1 MVVAGCGHLWQ
12 TLTTPV
18 PAAPRDVYA
27 CAIAQATGMG
37 YKVVVDTVHREQR
50 DVEATKVLPRSAM
63 GADPNEFSR
72 KDVMSIIV
80 TSASSD
86 GSSTMRVVAGTVST
100 LQDRRGPTDVN
111 EPVGLNVRTDADSLI
126 ARCGVANPPA
136 AKT

>member
-1 MVVAGCGHLWQ
+1 
-12 TLTTPV
+12 
-18 PAAPRDVYA
+18 
-27 CAIAQATGMG
+27 MG